1 MASSDAED
9 RDSVNGA
16 EEEPPGQGEQ
26 LGKQVRKTDFLEKP
40 VKM

>member
-16 EEEPPGQGEQ
+16 EEEAPDPDRPD
-26 LGKQVRKTDFLEKP
+26 GKQVRNEKKHQKP